1 MDESIVADRIT
12 VLGFIRLLTTR
23 EGGCMSGKLV
33 ICPTPIGNLGDMP
46 PRALEA
52 LRDADTVCAE
62 DTRVTGKLLVALGV
76 EGKHLERL
84 DENVIGKRAEQV
96 VQRVLDGETVAYCS
110 DAGMPGVSDPGL
122 RLVRTAREMG
132 AQVEVLPGPTAVA
145 TAFVAS
151 GSTSD
156 TFYFGGFFPRK
167 DSARKS
173 MLESLRSL
181 QTTLIF
187 YESPNRVVDALKCIA
202 DTYPYRTVA
211 VCRELTKLHEEVVW
225 GKSDEVWDQ
234 MRNRDTIK
242 GEIVLVIEP
251 APEEELEDTANQS
264 AESAAERASELISQ
278 GIRPKQVSKML
289 AEEFNL
295 PRNEAYK
302 IALEA

>member
-1 MDESIVADRIT
+1 M
-12 VLGFIRLLTTR
+12 F
-23 EGGCMSGKLV
+23 GKLV

-52 LRDADTVCAE
+52 LRGADTICAE

-122 RLVRTAREMG
+122 RLVRTARELG

-167 DSARKS
+167 DFARKAL
-173 MLESLRSL
+173 LESLRSM

-225 GKSDEVWDQ
+225 GKSSEVWDQ

-242 GEIVLVIEP
+242 GEIVLVIDP
-251 APEEELEDTANQS
+251 APEEELEETANKS
-264 AESAAERASELISQ
+264 AESAAERASELIAQ
-278 GIRPKQVSKML
+278 GTRPKQVSKML
-289 AEEFNL
+289 ADEFNL